1 MVCFLNRNLL
11 IQFIL
16 LHLITLVI
24 GAIWTISSMVGIP
37 DAISLQAQ
45 NNFFDPDDP
54 CIQDDLL
61 WDLTTCVPTW
71 DESFDF
77 SFTIVKVSLFIF
89 KVEKIE
95 EDGSLYLQ

>member
-1 MVCFLNRNLL
+1 M
-11 IQFIL
+11 
-16 LHLITLVI
+16 I

-45 NNFFDPDDP
+45 NFHFPKNDP
-54 CIQDDLL
+54 CIQDDIL

-71 DESFDF
+71 SESVDF

-89 KVEKIE
+89 MLSSKF
-95 EDGSLYLQ
+95 GFNFLYFYAKLR

>member
-1 MVCFLNRNLL
+1 
-11 IQFIL
+11 
-16 LHLITLVI
+16 
-24 GAIWTISSMVGIP
+24 MVGIP

-45 NNFFDPDDP
+45 NFHFDPDDP

-77 SFTIVKVSLFIF
+77 SFTIVKVSLF
-89 KVEKIE
+89 
-95 EDGSLYLQ
+95 

>member
-45 NNFFDPDDP
+45 NFHFDPDDP
-54 CIQDDLL
+54 CIQDNLL

-89 KVEKIE
+89 KVEKIR